1 MFAIPQLS
9 AIPQLFA
16 IPQLSAISQLFAIL
30 IGRYNTALI
39 TNDPNFIKIP
49 PLDSPWWGDS
59 PNLIKFGLTNQ
70 ILAYIGTLLK
80 LGFI

>member
-16 IPQLSAISQLFAIL
+16 IPQLSAIPQLFVIPQLFAIL

-39 TNDPNFIKIP
+39 SNDPNLIQIP
-49 PLDSPWWGDS
+49 PLDSP
-59 PNLIKFGLTNQ
+59 
-70 ILAYIGTLLK
+70 
-80 LGFI
+80 